1 MRRKSSNSGTLISAM
16 TTPELF
22 ADTAFNLVS
31 ETIAASKAAAP
42 VTEPQLFAISE
53 ILSFPPTKLDSHNR
67 DLASSERD
75 AA

>member
-1 MRRKSSNSGTLISAM
+1 MKRKSSNSGTLISAM

-22 ADTAFNLVS
+22 SDAPFNLVS
-31 ETIAASKAAAP
+31 ETIAGAKAVAP
-42 VTEPQLFAISE
+42 VIQPQLFAISE